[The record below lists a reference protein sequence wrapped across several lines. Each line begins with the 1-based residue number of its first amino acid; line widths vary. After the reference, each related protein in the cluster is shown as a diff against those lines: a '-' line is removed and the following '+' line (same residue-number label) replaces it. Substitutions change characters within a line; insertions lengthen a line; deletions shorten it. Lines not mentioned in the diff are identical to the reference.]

1 MKKSFLNRRFL
12 SVFLIPLVAVSLSA
26 CDSDSNLDNV
36 DNFNSVVLTPLDEDD
51 TIPSDQLVLSMEGL
65 GSLVAIADSQ
75 LTWIEMMHYAF
86 DE

>member
-26 CDSDSNLDNV
+26 CGSDSNLDNV